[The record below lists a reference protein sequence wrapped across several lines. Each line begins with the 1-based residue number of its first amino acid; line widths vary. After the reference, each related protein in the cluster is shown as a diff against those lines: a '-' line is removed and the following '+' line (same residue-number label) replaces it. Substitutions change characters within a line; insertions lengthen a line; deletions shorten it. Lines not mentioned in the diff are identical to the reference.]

1 MRGCKVVKDPA
12 KENIAVGVYYYY
24 YYAVWVV
31 GSILLVFLC
40 VRCVHVG
47 D

>member
-1 MRGCKVVKDPA
+1 V

-31 GSILLVFLC
+31 KQAASRWWFIYKSSWILWKICRILY
-40 VRCVHVG
+40 
-47 D
+47 

>member
-1 MRGCKVVKDPA
+1 V

-40 VRCVHVG
+40 VMCVERK
-47 D
+47 